1 MSETL
6 SILIGVFGGVVAG
19 CGLSALVLRVRVGR
33 ARETAHEILEKA
45 YHDAEALLKNAEIE
59 SKRQSYERQLQL
71 EDEVRERRLEIQRLD
86 QRLLDREESLDQRQT
101 YLDRKEREYD
111 HLSRKFASRERMLK
125 ALEERMRSR
134 ETELLERLAE
144 LGKLRVED
152 ARRQLMAQ
160 VAVEARYDAAQL
172 ARRVEEEMR
181 DTLNQRAR
189 RLLATAI
196 ERCAADFVSESAVVA
211 VPLPNEEMKGRI
223 IGKEGRNIRTFETI
237 TGVDLIVDETPEAIL
252 VSCFDPLRREV
263 ARRALEALIQDGRI
277 HPSRIEQMV
286 AIAQEEAARNALT
299 AAREVVSALELP
311 PFADEIIEMLAR
323 LRYRSSFGQNLL
335 EHSKDVAILA
345 STLAA
350 ELGENALHARRAGLL
365 HDIGKAT
372 EHFVEGNHVDVAL
385 SVLRRYGEPVEVL
398 HAIEAHHE
406 AVEARSVIAV
416 LLQIADRVSAAR
428 PGARRGTLDAYVRRL
443 QHLEEIA
450 HSFEGVERA
459 YAIHAGREL
468 RVIVEAIKVD
478 DANAYLIAKDVARRI
493 QSEVQFAGQVQVTVI
508 RETRATAV
516 ARPISDYLTAHVSEL
531 PHLSVPNSSDGDV
544 C

>member
-1 MSETL
+1 MSEPF
-6 SILIGVFGGVVAG
+6 SILIGVFGGIVAG
-19 CGLSALVLRVRVGR
+19 YGLSTLILRSRLSR
-33 ARETAHEILEKA
+33 ARETVHEVLEKA

-71 EDEVRERRLEIQRLD
+71 EDEARERRLEIQRLD

-101 YLDRKEREYD
+101 HLDRKEREYD
-111 HLSRKFASRERMLK
+111 HLSKKFASRERMLK
-125 ALEERMRSR
+125 AIEERVRSR

-181 DTLNQRAR
+181 DTLDQRAR

-196 ERCAADFVSESAVVA
+196 ERCAADFVSQNAVVA

-237 TGVDLIVDETPEAIL
+237 AGVYLIVDEIPEAIL

-286 AIAQEEAARNALT
+286 AAAQEEAAQNALT
-299 AAREVVSALELP
+299 AAREVVASLELP
-311 PFADEIIEMLAR
+311 PFADEIVEMLAR

-350 ELGENALHARRAGLL
+350 ELGENAAHARRAGLL

-385 SVLRRYGEPVEVL
+385 NVLRRYGEPVEVL

-406 AVEARSVIAV
+406 AIEARSVIAV

-428 PGARRGTLDAYVRRL
+428 PGARILDPAARGHLGRVPGIPGGAPRERR
-443 QHLEEIA
+443 A
-450 HSFEGVERA
+450 PR
-459 YAIHAGREL
+459 GR
-468 RVIVEAIKVD
+468 
-478 DANAYLIAKDVARRI
+478 
-493 QSEVQFAGQVQVTVI
+493 
-508 RETRATAV
+508 
-516 ARPISDYLTAHVSEL
+516 
-531 PHLSVPNSSDGDV
+531 SDGAPSA
-544 C
+544 